1 MAKNK
6 QNFAENTDEDTVEV
20 STVEVKDGTHI
31 ADLIKKIEKDS
42 VFSRVTT
49 PEDIKN
55 AAKHYVV
62 LTIQAM
68 KDDAKLYTV
77 KPEDIVASSNI
88 TVLSHLKNFRD
99 GLCSAK
105 QFVNKLVDDM
115 TLREQRDSMN
125 RMADS
130 LGMGGFGWQTPG
142 MMGGMGIPGMD
153 ANKPM
158 FKTPTMGMGRMNPA
172 TNGLFGAGAMVKM
185 MSGENLDALD
195 KLMILKTMAEHL
207 EKESVGVELEC
218 AHDVSN
224 SIYDAISNISL
235 SKKSDIRAKN
245 KEEKK

>member
-6 QNFAENTDEDTVEV
+6 QNFAENTDEDTIEV

-55 AAKHYVV
+55 AAKHYVA

-125 RMADS
+125 RTADS
-130 LGMGGFGWQTPG
+130 LGMGGFGPGWQTPG
-142 MMGGMGIPGMD
+142 MMGGMGIPGMY
-153 ANKPM
+153 
-158 FKTPTMGMGRMNPA
+158 RMNPA
-172 TNGLFGAGAMVKM
+172 TNGLFGTGTMVKI
-185 MSGENLDALD
+185 MSGENPDALD
-195 KLMILKTMAEHL
+195 KLMILKTMAERL

-235 SKKSDIRAKN
+235 SKKSDIHAKN

>member
-6 QNFAENTDEDTVEV
+6 QNFSDRYTDEVV
-20 STVEVKDGTHI
+20 VKVKGGTRT
-31 ADLIKKIEKDS
+31 ADLIERLEKDEI
-42 VFSRVTT
+42 FSKVTT
-49 PEDIKN
+49 PEDIK
-55 AAKHYVV
+55 KVVKFYVA
-62 LTIQAM
+62 QAINSM
-68 KDDAKLYTV
+68 EDDAKLYTV
-77 KPEDIVASSNI
+77 KPEDIESSNI
-88 TVLSHLKNFRD
+88 AVLSHLKCFRD

-125 RMADS
+125 RMAES
-130 LGMGGFGWQTPG
+130 LGRGGF
-142 MMGGMGIPGMD
+142 GMGIPGMG
-153 ANKPM
+153 ANNPM
-158 FKTPTMGMGRMNPA
+158 FQTPTMGMGGMNPA
-172 TNGLFGAGAMVKM
+172 TNGLFGAGTMVKI
-185 MSGENLDALD
+185 MSGENPDALD

-224 SIYDAISNISL
+224 SIYDAISKISS

>member
-55 AAKHYVV
+55 VAKHYVA

-77 KPEDIVASSNI
+77 KPEDIAASSNI

-99 GLCSAK
+99 GLCSAE

-115 TLREQRDSMN
+115 TLRDQRDSMN
-125 RMADS
+125 RMAES
-130 LGMGGFGWQTPG
+130 LGRGGF
-142 MMGGMGIPGMD
+142 GMGIPGMG
-153 ANKPM
+153 ANNPM
-158 FKTPTMGMGRMNPA
+158 FQTPTMGMGGMNPA
-172 TNGLFGAGAMVKM
+172 NGLFGAGTMVKI
-185 MSGENLDALD
+185 MSGENSDALD

-207 EKESVGVELEC
+207 EKELVGVELEC

-224 SIYDAISNISL
+224 SIYDAISKISS